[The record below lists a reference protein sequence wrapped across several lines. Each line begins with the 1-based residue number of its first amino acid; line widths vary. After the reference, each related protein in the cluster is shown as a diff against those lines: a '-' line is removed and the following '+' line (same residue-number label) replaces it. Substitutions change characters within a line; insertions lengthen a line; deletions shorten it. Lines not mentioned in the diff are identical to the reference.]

1 MVKNEA
7 PHVLKLGN
15 KITTRG
21 ERVKNRFGSRGRDL
35 TVGFH
40 ANVQTLLIAAELA
53 NISGGRRNLTVTIP
67 TTLVLLHVPL
77 LYRSSK
83 KALKS
88 EK

>member
-1 MVKNEA
+1 MGLRGA
-7 PHVLKLGN
+7 GN
-15 KITTRG
+15 G
-21 ERVKNRFGSRGRDL
+21 EEEGDL

-53 NISGGRRNLTVTIP
+53 DVSCGRRDLTVTVA